1 MRRPFR
7 VADNGAMNTPR
18 VTLIAALVTTA
29 LVTTAFGATF
39 IIGAPP
45 VSAAPLN
52 RYPTA
57 T

>member
-29 LVTTAFGATF
+29 FGATF
-39 IIGAPP
+39 IIGTPP